1 MKLVFKNLSLIICL
15 ILSLLTTNLTVKAD
29 NNYNLTPEIAN
40 AYFNIVD
47 GLAEKQ
53 ELYLLNVG
61 RQMYPCNGYEWAF
74 WDVRLVDFDN
84 DKVPELFFIYDSE
97 GVSDIWS
104 TTNQYQVWG
113 WNGSSAYKIASG
125 NMEFINGIGD
135 VDVTLRGILNE
146 NGKSYVAFLTDD
158 GFNGSGYRIYEFY
171 TVENGKWK
179 YAPEKRIYGEV
190 ASDKNG
196 YDITVNNTIGGKSV
210 TQQQF
215 EKRWEE
221 VEYKIEYVWNHHDED
236 MYADKKFID
245 FANLINKPIQS
256 KASTQTIKVDGKSF
270 TLTAYN
276 VGGSNYIRLRDI
288 AAAMKTTKKPFD
300 VLWYSPFEEFRKNV
314 YIVTGIPYEGTI
326 SPAASKTDYVT
337 IKKDI
342 CGFCVYDYESMNEI
356 YENPILVCTDYSIDF
371 RAVNINGENYV
382 RLREIAK
389 DIDFS
394 VEWDS
399 NTNVIVIDSSKG
411 YSI

>member
-1 MKLVFKNLSLIICL
+1 MKSVFKNLSLIICL
-15 ILSLLTTNLTVKAD
+15 ILSLLTTNVTVKAD
-29 NNYNLTPEIAN
+29 DNYNLTPEIAN

-84 DKVPELFFIYDSE
+84 NEVPELFFIYDSE

-146 NGKSYVAFLTDD
+146 NGKSYVAFLTDG

-179 YAPEKRIYGEV
+179 YAPEKRLYGEV
-190 ASDKNG
+190 TFDENG
-196 YDITVNNTIGGKSV
+196 YPTTVNNTIGGKSV

-221 VEYKIEYVWNHHDED
+221 VEYKIEDVWNHHNESLD
-236 MYADKKFID
+236 ADKKFID
-245 FANLINKPIQS
+245 FANSVNKPIQVN
-256 KASTQTIKVDGKSF
+256 STVETVIVDEKPVKF
-270 TLTAYN
+270 ETYN
-276 VGGSNYIRLRDI
+276 VGGSNYVRIRDI
-288 AAAMKTTKKPFD
+288 AAAMKTTKKPFN
-300 VLWYSPFEEFRKNV
+300 VLWAIAGQYTDKNIYLV
-314 YIVTGIPYEGTI
+314 KDTPYNGEI
-326 SPAASKTDYVT
+326 KQAVSKTST
-337 IKKDI
+337 IQKDI
-342 CGFCVYDYESMNEI
+342 APLCITTPEEMQKVLS
-356 YENPILVCTDYSIDF
+356 NPYIHHGLYSTSFRSLIINDETFVKLRDIGECFDF
-371 RAVNINGENYV
+371 NIN
-382 RLREIAK
+382 
-389 DIDFS
+389 
-394 VEWDS
+394 WDS
-399 NTNVIVIDSSKG
+399 NTNTIVIDSSKG
-411 YSI
+411 Y